1 MGDVINV
8 VEKIIDNKAIINDCF
23 NLTSGN
29 ILSTI
34 EVAEIV
40 KKAFNE
46 SFKKDVKILI
56 NNNGDKTVEKKMTYS
71 NKKILSVLDYV
82 FVNKMKDESIKIFNM
97 IKK

>member
-1 MGDVINV
+1 MAKVLEILSGW
-8 VEKIIDNKAIINDCF
+8 ETLLMLLKKIIDNKAIINDCF

-56 NNNGDKTVEKKMTYS
+56 NNNGDKTVEKK
-71 NKKILSVLDYV
+71 NDLL
-82 FVNKMKDESIKIFNM
+82 
-97 IKK
+97 